1 MQALILCGGL
11 STRLGEITKEIPK
24 VLLKIGHKTVLQ
36 HQVELLAE
44 AGAKE
49 IFLAS
54 GHLHDVLEA
63 EVGDSLAGI
72 PIRYVREH
80 KRLGTGGAIK
90 NAFAQ
95 MSDFPSFVLN
105 GDILLDTSLRGMT
118 EQLTPDM
125 QGIILGVEVPDA
137 RSYGLLDLD
146 GENHHIKQFIEKDP
160 NYEGK
165 GFINGGIYLFNESIQ
180 SLFPDTDVFSIEYDV
195 FQKADKLHAYPYSGA
210 WIDIGTPERLAFAR
224 EHLVETVEKER

>member
-24 VLLKIGHKTVLQ
+24 VLLKIGQKTVLQ

-146 GENHHIKQFIEKDP
+146 GENHHI
-160 NYEGK
+160 
-165 GFINGGIYLFNESIQ
+165 
-180 SLFPDTDVFSIEYDV
+180 
-195 FQKADKLHAYPYSGA
+195 
-210 WIDIGTPERLAFAR
+210 
-224 EHLVETVEKER
+224 